1 MIRKCF
7 LDLSSFV
14 HKYIWE
20 PFLGTHLRVKVN
32 YQWQSFQKKK
42 KKRVSGLTLISN
54 QILQKGTA
62 RTAAV
67 LFPGLITFHCSLL
80 MSQLSLSAHSPG
92 SSGGLAVGQTASD
105 SSIYIRGCLL
115 CKDFQRLKKKNPF
128 IFMCFHATN
137 VLTNKFLFGQVF
149 SAQAT
154 GFTTRRWKTPS
165 PRKGQTSQLQQKA
178 LSSWFLSV
186 VTMTPW
192 GWDGTQKFTTSFPGK
207 KPF

>member
-32 YQWQSFQKKK
+32 YQWQSFQKK

-115 CKDFQRLKKKNPF
+115 CKDFQRLKKKKSLH
-128 IFMCFHATN
+128 FH
-137 VLTNKFLFGQVF
+137 VFPCHKCSYKYVSIWSSLLFCSGH
-149 SAQAT
+149 
-154 GFTTRRWKTPS
+154 W
-165 PRKGQTSQLQQKA
+165 LHHQKA
-178 LSSWFLSV
+178 ENAKS
-186 VTMTPW
+186 
-192 GWDGTQKFTTSFPGK
+192 
-207 KPF
+207 

>member
-32 YQWQSFQKKK
+32 YQWQSLKK

-115 CKDFQRLKKKNPF
+115 CKDFQRLKKKIPSF
-128 IFMCFHATN
+128 SCVSMLQMFLQIRCYLVKSSFLLRPLASPPEGGKHQ
-137 VLTNKFLFGQVF
+137 VLERGKLHSFNRKLCLPGS
-149 SAQAT
+149 SA
-154 GFTTRRWKTPS
+154 
-165 PRKGQTSQLQQKA
+165 L
-178 LSSWFLSV
+178 
-186 VTMTPW
+186 
-192 GWDGTQKFTTSFPGK
+192 
-207 KPF
+207 